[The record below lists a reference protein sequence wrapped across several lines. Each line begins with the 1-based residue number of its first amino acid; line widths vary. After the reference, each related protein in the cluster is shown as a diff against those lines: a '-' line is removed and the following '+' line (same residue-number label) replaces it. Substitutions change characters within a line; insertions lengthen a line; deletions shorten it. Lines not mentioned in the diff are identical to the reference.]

1 VRALARLHQTGGCRS
16 KSSHGRYPNLIRYL
30 PLIDPD
36 QVWLGDITY
45 LRLRLRFLYLA
56 VILDGYTRAVRG
68 WVFDTRSIRRSP

>member
-1 VRALARLHQTGGCRS
+1 
-16 KSSHGRYPNLIRYL
+16 LIRYL